1 MQIILPLLYVVFFIF
16 LMFKMKFFDVPA
28 ISKLELSGLFI
39 LKVIAGLCVYVVYT
53 YYYIDSDFNLYFQS
67 SKIIF
72 DQFLGNTTI
81 ADIPGWHSSFDDTVF
96 NNSRIIIYLNFL
108 IRFLSF
114 NIIFVHIVFFCFF
127 SFVGLTALY
136 KSFYKYFPS
145 KKNALI
151 VGLYFVPS
159 VLFWTAGIYKETI
172 AMFCVGFIVY
182 LTDFGL
188 EKNITLKKLIVVVAL
203 LLLLFF
209 LKIYILAALLPLLLI
224 SWILSKMSSRNY
236 FLKFVLILFLCAGLV
251 HLLSKASDRFNV
263 YKLLADKQS
272 KAISEAHGGIF
283 LMNDQNFIRI
293 EYTDVNVLIPKFDSM
308 FSIKKGSSFLSWK
321 LDNMQDTSFFSG
333 SSDSAVY
340 KLLYIISPAKSV
352 IEIEKV
358 DASFWGIVKKV
369 PKSIYT
375 VFTQPTLFKIK
386 NVLQLF
392 SWLENMWLLLILVLA
407 ILFFDKKNLQQ
418 KQVIVFALFFALIQF
433 AVIGLTIP
441 VIGSIVRY
449 KVVAL
454 PFLSTIFLLCID
466 KDTLFKKIKRSKSLD
481 SETA

>member
-1 MQIILPLLYVVFFIF
+1 MQIILPLLYAVFFIF

-28 ISKLELSGLFI
+28 ISKLQLTGLFV
-39 LKVIAGLCVYVVYT
+39 LKIIAGLCVFAVYT
-53 YYYIDSDFNLYFQS
+53 FYYTDSDFNLYFES
-67 SKIIF
+67 GNIIF
-72 DQFLGNTTI
+72 DRFLGNTTVV
-81 ADIPGWHSSFDDTVF
+81 DIPGWHSSIDDTLF

-114 NIIFVHIVFFCFF
+114 NTIFVHIVFFCFL
-127 SFVGLTALY
+127 SFAGLTALY

-145 KKNALI
+145 KKNVLI
-151 VGLYFVPS
+151 VGLYFIPS

-224 SWILSKMSSRNY
+224 GWILSKVSSRNY
-236 FLKFVLILFLCAGLV
+236 FLKFLLILFLFTGLF
-251 HLLSKASDRFNV
+251 HLLSKTSERFNV
-263 YKLLADKQS
+263 YKLIADKQS

-283 LMNDQNFIRI
+283 LMNDKNFIRI
-293 EYTDVNVLIPKFDSM
+293 EYANVNVLIPQSDSI

-321 LDNMQDTSFFSG
+321 LDNMQDTTFVSG
-333 SSDSAVY
+333 SGESAFY
-340 KLLYIISPAKSV
+340 KLLYIISPAQLV
-352 IEIEKV
+352 IEIEKA
-358 DASFWGIVKKV
+358 DPSFCGIVKKV
-369 PKSIYT
+369 PRSIFS

-386 NVLQLF
+386 NVLQLLP
-392 SWLENMWLLLILVLA
+392 WLENMWLLLILVLA

-418 KQVIVFALFFALIQF
+418 KQVVLFALFFALIQF
-433 AVIGLTIP
+433 AVIGLTTP
-441 VIGSIVRY
+441 VIGAMVRY

-454 PFLSTIFLLCID
+454 PFLYTIFMLCID
-466 KDTLFKKIKRSKSLD
+466 KDALLKKLKRSKSPD
-481 SETA
+481 SERA